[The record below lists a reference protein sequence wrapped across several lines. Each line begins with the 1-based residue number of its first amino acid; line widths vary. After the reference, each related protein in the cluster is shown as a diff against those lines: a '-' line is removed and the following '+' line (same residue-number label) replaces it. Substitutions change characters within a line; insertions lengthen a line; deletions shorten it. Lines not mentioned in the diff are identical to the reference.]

1 MRTLWVAATI
11 MIFASFSMLRIPSSI
26 STQGP
31 IPAFVDQTS
40 PQRYV
45 TLFPISASPNPS
57 PWVLYPDPDNNTVW
71 VAGYATGTP
80 LISKIWQFFVGNQSS
95 RSILTLKN
103 TIVNSIIADPLRNK
117 VWFAYNS
124 TVGYYSTLYRNTTYP
139 LSFPNESPQYLTLDH
154 QGRLWISLA
163 GNFGASEIAMFDE
176 ASGLKTYPIRTA
188 NATVWGITVAPDN
201 SIWFAEA
208 ISKKIGHLV
217 LSDPYQLTEYP
228 APSSLNLQA
237 PVQVAVDSSG
247 NVWFTDHGDNQ
258 FGVFHPPDTWKTFPI
273 GYCPPNGCPYGLP
286 NAISIDAK
294 NTIWFSEHIAGR
306 IARYDPSSGVLTEY
320 VVPSSSGTPFTWWS
334 APGQNNRVWFVA
346 WGTGEIGYINASMPV
361 PFSLT
366 GQSTDLVIPRG
377 SSRSVSVQTS
387 LAEGTLSFW
396 VSALTQ
402 DDNGGFPAQI
412 FGSSSSNLTPSNSP
426 QTVTF
431 SISAAW
437 NATLTPRYVALT
449 AYNGQVAMNVYVRI
463 VVVESST
470 PYFALGFASTIA
482 LGSLVIYL
490 RRPKRPRASTR
501 QPRHG

>member
-1 MRTLWVAATI
+1 MPGI
-11 MIFASFSMLRIPSSI
+11 SSSI

-31 IPAFVDQTS
+31 IPAFVHQTN
-40 PQRYV
+40 PQYYV
-45 TLFPISASPNPS
+45 TLFPISASPDPS

-80 LISKIWQFFVGNQSS
+80 QVSKIWEFFVGNESS
-95 RSILTLKN
+95 RLILTLKN
-103 TIVNSIIADPLRNK
+103 TIVNSIIVDHLQNK
-117 VWFAYNS
+117 VWFDYNS
-124 TVGYYSTLYRNTTYP
+124 TVGYYNTLYRNTTYP

-154 QGRLWISLA
+154 QGRLWISVA
-163 GNFGASEIAMFDE
+163 GNDGASEIAMFDE

-188 NATVWGITVAPDN
+188 NATVQGITVAPDN

-217 LSDPYQLTEYP
+217 PSDPYQLTEYS

-237 PVQVAVDSSG
+237 PVQVAVDNSG

-258 FGVFHPPDTWKTFPI
+258 FGRFHPPDTWQTFPI

-306 IARYDPSSGVLTEY
+306 IGHYDPSSGILTEY
-320 VVPSSSGTPFTWWS
+320 VIPSSSGPPLTWWS
-334 APGQNNRVWFVA
+334 VPGQNNRVWFVA
-346 WGTGEIGYINASMPV
+346 WGTGEIGYVDASISV
-361 PFSLT
+361 PFSLIEHT
-366 GQSTDLVIPRG
+366 GDLVIQRG
-377 SSRSVSVQTS
+377 GSRSVSIQTN

-412 FGSSSSNLTPSNSP
+412 FGSSSSNLTPSNNP
-426 QTVTF
+426 QTATF

-449 AYNGQVAMNVYVRI
+449 AYDGEVAMNVHVRI
-463 VVVESST
+463 VVVEAST
-470 PYFALGFASTIA
+470 PYVALGFASIIA

-490 RRPKRPRASTR
+490 RRPRRPSAFARR
-501 QPRHG
+501 LKQG